1 MSQETSNWLNNNTL
15 IGFTEKRGNA
25 WHYRASEQGDQS
37 NHYPMAIPTEDV
49 RRRLFHW
56 NAVEG
61 PFQTVLNGEVI
72 TDDSR
77 KVIVRDDTKT
87 VLGTFRQSFQ
97 IHGYDEWLIRQT
109 ETIADSDLG
118 VSSAGL
124 LKGGAVA
131 WVQFELPETMNVEG
145 MEFRPFITAATSLD
159 GSLASTYQTGSQVV
173 VCDNTLSAALGD
185 KSHQIK
191 IRHSSKSLGRLGE
204 VRDALALVHS
214 VGDEFAAQIESL
226 TSTKVSDRVWGRFL
240 DGLAPAPKDGS
251 SARAAAMIERKRE
264 ALTRL
269 YTTDARAAQWHGTAL
284 GVLQAVNTFQQHE
297 MHVRGMGRA
306 ERNAL
311 QMVTGDFQKADA
323 DTMGLLT
330 KVLGGTRPAGS
341 LVAK

>member
-1 MSQETSNWLNNNTL
+1 MSAETIQWLADNTL

-25 WHYRASEQGDQS
+25 WHYRAGNN
-37 NHYPMAIPTEDV
+37 NHYPLAVPTEDV
-49 RRRLFHW
+49 RRRLFSW

-61 PFQTVLNGEVI
+61 PFQTVLNGQVI
-72 TDDSR
+72 EDPSR
-77 KVIVRDDTKT
+77 KVIIRDDTAT
-87 VLGTFRQSFQ
+87 VLGTFRNSFQ

-124 LKGGAVA
+124 LRGGAVA
-131 WVQFELPETMNVEG
+131 WVQFEMPESMNVEG

-185 KSHQIK
+185 KSRQIK

-204 VRDALALVHS
+204 VRDALGLVYT
-214 VGDEFAAQIESL
+214 VADNFAAQIEAL
-226 TSTKVSDRVWGRFL
+226 TSTKVSDKVWSRFL
-240 DGLAPAPKDGS
+240 DGLAPAPKDGA
-251 SARAAAMIERKRE
+251 SARAAAMVERKRE

-269 YTTDARAAQWHGTAL
+269 YTTDVRAAQWHGTAL
-284 GVLQAVNTFQQHE
+284 GVLQAVNTFEQHE
-297 MHVRGMGRA
+297 QHVRGISRP

-311 QMVTGDFQKADA
+311 NMVTGAFEKADGA
-323 DTMGLLT
+323 TMDLLT
-330 KVLGGTRPAGS
+330 KVLGGSRKAGE